1 MHSLLQLMSF
11 CVVGAVLNCRSLAF
25 GKGSPECY
33 RDRAQPATLRA
44 ALLLGQES
52 VCARACVAV
61 SVGWSS
67 FSFGAGTKLCVKPCE
82 YCWWCFASL
91 HEDADIPRTIIL
103 VRSLWKGFL

>member
-82 YCWWCFASL
+82 YCWWHFAFIRGNP
-91 HEDADIPRTIIL
+91 EIPKT
-103 VRSLWKGFL
+103 